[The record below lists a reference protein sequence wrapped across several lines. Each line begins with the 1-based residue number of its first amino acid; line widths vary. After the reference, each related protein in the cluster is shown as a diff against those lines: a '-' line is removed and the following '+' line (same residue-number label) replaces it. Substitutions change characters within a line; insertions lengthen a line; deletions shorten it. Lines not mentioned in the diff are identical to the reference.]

1 MLLRDNVRFATRGLT
16 KRPLFSGVI
25 VLTLGLA
32 IGANSA
38 IFSLIDAAL
47 LRPLNI
53 ERPEEIVDVYTTD
66 SSGRGFGSTSYP
78 DFAFLR
84 DNAKGVADVFG
95 YSGLMTT
102 ITGGKPEVVF
112 GEMVSGNYFA
122 ATHAKLALGRGFSA
136 DEDKVPG
143 RELQSW

>member
-1 MLLRDNVRFATRGLT
+1 MRFETRGPT

-25 VLTLGLA
+25 ILTLGLA

-84 DNAKGVADVFG
+84 DNAQRRGRRVRVQRPDDDDHRRKA
-95 YSGLMTT
+95 
-102 ITGGKPEVVF
+102 GGRLWRDRV
-112 GEMVSGNYFA
+112 
-122 ATHAKLALGRGFSA
+122 
-136 DEDKVPG
+136 
-143 RELQSW
+143 RELFRRDARQARAGPRLLRE

>member
-1 MLLRDNVRFATRGLT
+1 MPIRDNLRFALRSLT

-25 VLTLGLA
+25 ILTLGLA

-53 ERPEEIVDVYTTD
+53 ERPEEILDVYTTD
-66 SSGRGFGSTSYP
+66 SAGRGFGSTSYP

-84 DNAKGVADVFG
+84 DNTKGLAEVFG

-102 ITGGKPEVVF
+102 IT
-112 GEMVSGNYFA
+112 
-122 ATHAKLALGRGFSA
+122 
-136 DEDKVPG
+136 
-143 RELQSW
+143 

>member
-1 MLLRDNVRFATRGLT
+1 MPLRDNVRFATRSLT

-25 VLTLGLA
+25 ILTLGLA

-84 DNAKGVADVFG
+84 DNAKRRGRRVRLQRSDDDDHRRKAGGRLRRDGV
-95 YSGLMTT
+95 
-102 ITGGKPEVVF
+102 
-112 GEMVSGNYFA
+112 
-122 ATHAKLALGRGFSA
+122 
-136 DEDKVPG
+136 
-143 RELQSW
+143 RELLRRNARQARARPRLLRG